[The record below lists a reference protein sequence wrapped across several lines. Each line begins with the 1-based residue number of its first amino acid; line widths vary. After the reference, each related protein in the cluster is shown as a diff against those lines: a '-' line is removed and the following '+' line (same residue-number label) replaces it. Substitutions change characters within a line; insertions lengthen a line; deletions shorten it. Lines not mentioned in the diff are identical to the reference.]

1 MGQDKALL
9 PWGASSLLDHAI
21 ARLREVASEVWL
33 LTGEAPRYQDRGLP
47 VVLDALPGAGPAAGL
62 LAALER
68 ADAVLLL
75 AVDVPAVPVEL
86 LHWLGEGLASA
97 DAVVPRSPA
106 GPEPLCAAYAAS
118 CAGPLR
124 KRLLA
129 GDRRMTSFWPEVRVL
144 EPGALALARFGD
156 PERIFANLNEPADLV
171 RARGR

>member
-9 PWGASSLLDHAI
+9 PWGASTLLDHAI
-21 ARLREVASEVWL
+21 HRLREAAGEVWL
-33 LTGEAPRYQDRGLP
+33 LTGEAPRYGDRGLP
-47 VVLDALPGAGPAAGL
+47 VLLDALPGSGPAAGL

-75 AVDVPAVPVEL
+75 AVDVPAVPAEL
-86 LHWLGEGLASA
+86 LRWLGAGLAAA
-97 DAVVPRSPA
+97 DAVVPCSPA

-124 KRLLA
+124 RRLEA
-129 GDRRMTSFWPEVRVL
+129 GDRRMTSFWSEVRVQA
-144 EPGALALARFGD
+144 PGAPELARFGD